1 MGLTRKIYFCLAIA
15 FGSAP
20 GWAGVSPVAAVRFS
34 QDNHWVA
41 VAGGET
47 VRIVSPERN
56 EPEFELSSKLAQV
69 MDAAW
74 SPDSKTLAVGGGN
87 AGRSGGIELWNPGER
102 RLVHTEN
109 LFRDLVYAVAFAP
122 DGKRLVA
129 AGAEGLI
136 RIVDPAGGQTLGT
149 LTGHSGPVLCVAWS
163 SDGNWIAS
171 GSADRSIRIWEASSG
186 KLVRSLNNHAGAV
199 QAVVFAPDGQT
210 LFSASSDATIRVWVH
225 GIGRMK
231 RIFRG
236 FGQPVLGLAHVP
248 ARQLLLAGLADG
260 SARLLNSE
268 TGEQVKSFPSE
279 PAARIP
285 WLHTVST
292 SPDARW
298 MAWADTAGRYRVVRF
313 PE

>member
-1 MGLTRKIYFCLAIA
+1 MYFCLAIA
-15 FGSAP
+15 LASAP
-20 GWAGVSPVAAVRFS
+20 GWAVVSPVAAVRFS
-34 QDNHWVA
+34 LDNRWVA
-41 VAGGET
+41 LAGGET

-56 EPEFELSSKLAQV
+56 EIAFELPSKLAQV

-87 AGRSGGIELWNPGER
+87 AGRNGGIELWNPGER
-102 RLVHTEN
+102 RLVHADN
-109 LFRDLVYAVAFAP
+109 PFRDLVYAVAFAP

-136 RIVDPAGGQTLGT
+136 RIIDLAGGQTLGT
-149 LTGHSGPVLCVAWS
+149 LTGHSGPVLCLAWS

-171 GSADRSIRIWEASSG
+171 GSADRSIRIWEASG
-186 KLVRSLNNHAGAV
+186 KFVRSLNNHAGAV
-199 QAVVFAPDGQT
+199 QAVIFAPDGQT
-210 LFSASSDATIRVWVH
+210 LFSASSDATIRVWLPGV
-225 GIGRMK
+225 GRMK

-248 ARQLLLAGLADG
+248 ARQLLLAGVADG
-260 SARLLNSE
+260 SARLLNAE
-268 TGEQVKSFPSE
+268 TGELVKSFAAE

-285 WLHTVST
+285 WLHTVAT
-292 SPDARW
+292 SQDARW
-298 MAWADTAGRYRVVRF
+298 MAWADTAGRYRVARL

>member
-1 MGLTRKIYFCLAIA
+1 MYFCLAIA
-15 FGSAP
+15 LGSAP
-20 GWAGVSPVAAVRFS
+20 GRAVVSPVAAIRFS
-34 QDNHWVA
+34 LDNRWVA
-41 VAGGET
+41 LAGGET

-56 EPEFELSSKLAQV
+56 QIELELPSKLAQV

-74 SPDSKTLAVGGGN
+74 SPDSKTLAVGGGD

-102 RLVHTEN
+102 RLVQADN
-109 LFRDLVYAVAFAP
+109 PFRDLVYAVTFAP

-129 AGAEGLI
+129 AGVEGVI
-136 RIVDPAGGQTLGT
+136 RIIDLAGGQTLGT
-149 LTGHSGPVLCVAWS
+149 LTGHSGPVLCLAWS

-171 GSADRSIRIWEASSG
+171 GSADRSIRIWEASTG

-199 QAVVFAPDGQT
+199 QAVIFAPDGQT
-210 LFSASSDATIRVWVH
+210 LFSASSDATIRVWLH
-225 GIGRMK
+225 TIGRMK

-248 ARQLLLAGLADG
+248 VRQLLLAGVADG

-268 TGEQVKSFPSE
+268 TGELVKSFPAE

-285 WLHTVST
+285 WLHTVAT

-298 MAWADTAGRYRVVRF
+298 MAWADTAGRYRVTRL

>member
-1 MGLTRKIYFCLAIA
+1 MYFCLAIA
-15 FGSAP
+15 LGSAP
-20 GWAGVSPVAAVRFS
+20 GRAVVSPVAAIRFS
-34 QDNHWVA
+34 LDNRWVA
-41 VAGGET
+41 LAGGET

-56 EPEFELSSKLAQV
+56 QIELELASKLAQV

-74 SPDSKTLAVGGGN
+74 SPDSKTLAVGGGD

-102 RLVHTEN
+102 RLVQADN
-109 LFRDLVYAVAFAP
+109 PFRDLVYAVAFAP

-129 AGAEGLI
+129 AGAEGSI
-136 RIVDPAGGQTLGT
+136 RIIDLAGGQTLST
-149 LTGHSGPVLCVAWS
+149 LTGHSGPVLCLAWS

-171 GSADRSIRIWEASSG
+171 GSADRSIRIWEASG

-199 QAVVFAPDGQT
+199 QAVIFAPDGQT
-210 LFSASSDATIRVWVH
+210 LFSASSDATIRVWLP

-236 FGQPVLGLAHVP
+236 FGQPVLGLSHVP
-248 ARQLLLAGLADG
+248 VRQLLLAGVADG

-268 TGEQVKSFPSE
+268 TGELVKSFPAE

-285 WLHTVST
+285 WLHTVAT

-298 MAWADTAGRYRVVRF
+298 MAWADTAGRYRVTRL